1 MNIKPQDIE
10 ISLIQA
16 DHEHNL
22 GNWSLQ
28 TYSGTVLYHKPTGI
42 QVRCTE
48 HKSQWKNKAAAME
61 VLLVKVEYYDTTNN
75 DKYILKL
82 LADLKVSLGKYENL
96 TLEEYDILYGDVEE
110 IQYKVFERFNN
121 D

>member
-10 ISLIQA
+10 ISLVPS

-22 GNWSLQ
+22 GNWSMQ
-28 TYSGTVLYHKPTGI
+28 TYSGVVLYHKPTGI

-61 VLLVKVEYYDTTNN
+61 KLLVKVEDYRSSDIKLDLIKQILDDNKLSGCECPETISLQALHTLLQIKVVVN
-75 DKYILKL
+75 D
-82 LADLKVSLGKYENL
+82 
-96 TLEEYDILYGDVEE
+96 
-110 IQYKVFERFNN
+110 
-121 D
+121 